1 MLSSPSLF
9 YLVLHHINTTY
20 APSIATSL
28 DLFRDNTKS
37 GPKKAVDKP
46 PYRVTETGWGE
57 FPLNIRVQ
65 FQQETGEKTVA
76 FGHQL
81 RLHHWGPPAL
91 GPQPQ
96 AEPSGSQEQGASGS
110 GSGAQKEGGGET
122 QGVKEGENGQQDGT
136 GTGTVGSTSRIGT
149 PAGEGATPKSGGGPS
164 GSVGDQD
171 AEGEDDLAPTPI
183 EVDGEGGVTT
193 EAAAQ
198 GASQGDELGDMDV
211 EMKDANAVE
220 VKPEP
225 KDDAQMVTVVDPAA
239 KDGNE
244 TVEPPTASST
254 DSSTPVV
261 QINPLP
267 VHSWQYDQFVF
278 TDPTTTLYQLLLDH
292 PETPLPRRSLRTG
305 QGKHMGEGAILGV
318 DRGSAGVPLEFTQ
331 EMEVAERER
340 LEQARRSLVEETD
353 RWR

>member
-1 MLSSPSLF
+1 QGIQIHRGIVYGSHARLLTPDEAKLATPGHTHRWTVFLQSAATPPPTMRLNSKATGVEDENEDFITGGADDLSWLIKRVTFRLHETYPSP
-9 YLVLHHINTTY
+9 NR
-20 APSIATSL
+20 P
-28 DLFRDNTKS
+28 
-37 GPKKAVDKP
+37 VDKP

-96 AEPSGSQEQGASGS
+96 AEGSGSQEQGASGP
-110 GSGAQKEGGGET
+110 GAHEEGGIET
-122 QGVKEGENGQQDGT
+122 A
-136 GTGTVGSTSRIGT
+136 R
-149 PAGEGATPKSGGGPS
+149 
-164 GSVGDQD
+164 
-171 AEGEDDLAPTPI
+171 
-183 EVDGEGGVTT
+183 
-193 EAAAQ
+193 
-198 GASQGDELGDMDV
+198 
-211 EMKDANAVE
+211 

-225 KDDAQMVTVVDPAA
+225 KDDAQMVTVADSAV
-239 KDGNE
+239 KGGNE
-244 TVEPPTASST
+244 PAEPPTASST

-292 PETPLPRRSLRTG
+292 PETPLPRRSLRMG

>member
-1 MLSSPSLF
+1 
-9 YLVLHHINTTY
+9 
-20 APSIATSL
+20 
-28 DLFRDNTKS
+28 
-37 GPKKAVDKP
+37 
-46 PYRVTETGWGE
+46 VTETGWGE

-96 AEPSGSQEQGASGS
+96 AEGSGSQEQGASGS

-122 QGVKEGENGQQDGT
+122 QGVKQGETGQDGT
-136 GTGTVGSTSRIGT
+136 VSGTGGSTSRMGT

-183 EVDGEGGVTT
+183 EVDGEDEATT

-198 GASQGDELGDMDV
+198 GASQGDESGDMDV
-211 EMKDANAVE
+211 EMKDANAAE

-244 TVEPPTASST
+244 TVEPLTASST

-353 RWR
+353 RWRQVAMRGSLFSKGTRADWNLPYGLDNA